1 MLSELQC
8 MTFSYV
14 QTFFFSSLF
23 KFYNPTSLLME
34 RAVVDIC
41 WLFTGFVAV
50 KQNFSSRLLSCKTER
65 AVFLRKSVKVQIV
78 LNHTV
83 HEDLHNISL

>member
-1 MLSELQC
+1 M
-8 MTFSYV
+8 
-14 QTFFFSSLF
+14 
-23 KFYNPTSLLME
+23 
-34 RAVVDIC
+34 VDIC
-41 WLFTGFVAV
+41 CFFTGFVAV
-50 KQNFSSRLLSCKTER
+50 KQNFSSQLLSCKTKR